1 MGETMVAS
9 LSWAA
14 ATALAICA
22 VGAVS
27 ERAAVA
33 VAGVVLGVVAE
44 RNKLQLQYLKWRA
57 RCYVRRWVARL
68 RPVRMADA
76 PCARSPLAPP
86 LSWQ

>member
-1 MGETMVAS
+1 MGESMFTS
-9 LSWAA
+9 LSWAV

-33 VAGVVLGVVAE
+33 ATGVVLGVAAE
-44 RNKLQLQYLKWRA
+44 RNKMLLLYVKWRA
-57 RCYVRRWVARL
+57 RCYVRRWISQLHPVHVADVPR
-68 RPVRMADA
+68 
-76 PCARSPLAPP
+76 ARSPLAPP